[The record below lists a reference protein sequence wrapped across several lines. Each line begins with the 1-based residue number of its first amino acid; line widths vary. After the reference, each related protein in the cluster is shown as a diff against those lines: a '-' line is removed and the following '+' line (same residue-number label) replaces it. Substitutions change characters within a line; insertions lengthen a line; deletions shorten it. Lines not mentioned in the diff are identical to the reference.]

1 MSSPERAKVGSLV
14 RSGRLSRRWTQEQLA
29 ARAHVSR
36 SMIAMVETASASA
49 SVDTLARIALA
60 LDGELAVELR
70 LPTVI
75 GRTDQVDAA
84 HARCVAAARRS
95 LERRGYV
102 CAVECEIV
110 DGRPRGWID
119 LLAFDPASGRLLI
132 VEVKTELRD
141 VGGLQRQVGWYKR
154 AGPTVAGAFGWTVQA
169 TVVVVVFLATDAN
182 DAALVANRDTL
193 AAAFP
198 LRGRAV
204 RDLLVE
210 RVVPIHHPGWG
221 LVMIDPRRRGDR
233 VWAASR
239 LDGRRTPAPYRSYA
253 DFMEAVRGR

>member
-1 MSSPERAKVGSLV
+1 
-14 RSGRLSRRWTQEQLA
+14 
-29 ARAHVSR
+29 
-36 SMIAMVETASASA
+36 MIAMVEAASASA
-49 SVDTLARIALA
+49 SVDTLDRIARA
-60 LDGELAVELR
+60 LDGELIVDLR

-75 GRTDQVDAA
+75 GRADQGDAA

-110 DGRPRGWID
+110 DGRLRGWID

-141 VGGLQRQVGWYKR
+141 VGGLQRQVGWYQR
-154 AGPTVAGAFGWTVQA
+154 AGPTVAGALGWTVRA

-193 AAAFP
+193 ASAFP

-210 RVVPIHHPGWG
+210 RVVPTRHPGWG

-233 VWAASR
+233 VWAATR

>member
-1 MSSPERAKVGSLV
+1 M

-29 ARAHVSR
+29 ARARVSR
-36 SMIAMVETASASA
+36 SMIAVVEAGSASA
-49 SVDTLARIALA
+49 SFDTLDRIARA
-60 LDGELAVELR
+60 LDGELIIDLR

-75 GRTDQVDAA
+75 GRADQNDAA

-102 CAVECEIV
+102 CAVEREIV
-110 DGRPRGWID
+110 DGRLRGWID
-119 LLAFDPASGRLLI
+119 LLAFDPASGRLLV

-141 VGGLQRQVGWYKR
+141 LGGLQRQVGWYQR
-154 AGPTVAGAFGWTVQA
+154 AAPTVAGALGWTVHA
-169 TVVVVVFLATDAN
+169 TIVVVVFLATDAN
-182 DAALVANRDTL
+182 DSALVANRDTL

-210 RVVPIHHPGWG
+210 RAVPTRRPGWG

-233 VWAASR
+233 VWAATR

-253 DFMEAVRGR
+253 DFMETVRGR